1 MKKTDNNVV
10 FLAGKRVNLRP
21 IEKEDIP
28 NLERWINDEEVR
40 RNLTAFLPMNRAD
53 EEEWIDSISKRKGM
67 DITLI
72 ITVKDKPIGTI
83 GFHKISLTDRNAS
96 LGIGIGEK
104 SYWGKGYGTEAITL
118 ILRYAFNTLNLRK
131 ICLSVFAFNE
141 RAIACYEKCG
151 FKEEGRLKEQRF
163 RDGKY
168 HDEVRMAVF
177 ADKWQPPKI

>member
-21 IEKEDIP
+21 IEREDIP

-40 RNLTAFLPMNRAD
+40 HNLTAFLPMNRAD
-53 EEEWIDSISKRKGM
+53 EEEWIDSISKKKGT

-72 ITVKDKPIGTI
+72 ITVKGKPIGTI
-83 GFHKISLTDRNAS
+83 GLHKISLNDRNAT

-104 SYWGKGYGTEAITL
+104 SYWGKGRNGSD
-118 ILRYAFNTLNLRK
+118 N
-131 ICLSVFAFNE
+131 SVFAFNE
-141 RAIACYEKCG
+141 RAIACYKKCG

-163 RDGKY
+163 RNGKY

-177 ADKWQPPKI
+177 ADKWRQPKI